1 MRPAMIMV
9 TRILTTR
16 EMMNC
21 AEPRRLMT
29 VKFCVGASHWEM
41 ELYPTPASTNVD
53 QRLGD

>member
-9 TRILTTR
+9 TRMLTTR

-41 ELYPTPASTNVD
+41 ELYPTPASTNTD
-53 QRLGD
+53 